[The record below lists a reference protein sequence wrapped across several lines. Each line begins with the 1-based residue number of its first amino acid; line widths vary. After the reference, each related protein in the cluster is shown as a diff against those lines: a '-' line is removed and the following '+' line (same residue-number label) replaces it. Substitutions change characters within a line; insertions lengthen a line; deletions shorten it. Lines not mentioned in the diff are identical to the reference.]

1 MEIVVND
8 TNILIDLYS
17 IEFLEQFFQLPII
30 VHTVDFVINEIENV
44 EQKEKIAEYVNRGLL
59 KVHQFTAEELTK
71 VVELHE
77 EASGNVSLTDCSVW
91 YYTMQNNYILL
102 TGDRQLRTRAINTN
116 VTVKGIIY
124 VFDSLV
130 EHQIV
135 SPELAAD
142 KLEELFSINQRLPKS
157 LIQERIASWRK
168 L

>member
-44 EQKEKIAEYVNRGLL
+44 EQKEKIAEYINRGLL

-71 VVELHE
+71 VVKLHE
-77 EASGNVSLTDCSVW
+77 EASDNVSLTDCSVW
-91 YYTMQNNYILL
+91 YYAMQNNYILL

-142 KLEELFSINQRLPKS
+142 KLEELFRINQRLPKS